1 VNRRL
6 RGITLVELLI
16 SIVLLSIIVLGLG
29 SIDLFS
35 RSHVISSDRRVRI
48 SNDASLALE
57 HMGKQIMNAFG
68 NEIIDGANS
77 VVSVVANSP
86 PSDDGNTIRF
96 KIDSDNNGTAD
107 TWRAYLYHN
116 KLATSGKNQIWYCP
130 QCLDSTCVTCTTHTW
145 GDTNYPDDIIAKNI
159 SGFTPCKP
167 LVDGTCCPSPYT
179 GCVLG
184 KNYVTITIQ
193 ACWDPAESHY
203 SCGTPNNPS
212 VNMKADITMPS
223 VTTN

>member
-1 VNRRL
+1 MNYRL

-16 SIVLLSIIVLGLG
+16 SIVLLSIIVLGL
-29 SIDLFS
+29 SNIDLFS
-35 RSHVISSDRRVRI
+35 RSHVISSDRRAKI

-57 HMGKQIMNAFG
+57 HMGKYIMNAFG
-68 NEIIDGANS
+68 NEISDGANS

-86 PSDDGNTIRF
+86 PGDDGNTIRF

-116 KLATSGKNQIWYCP
+116 NSATSGKNQIWYCP
-130 QCLDSTCVTCTTHTW
+130 QCSDSTCVTCTTHTW
-145 GDTNYPDDIIAKNI
+145 GDTNYPQDIIARNI
-159 SGFTPCKP
+159 NGFTPSKP
-167 LVDGTCCPSPYT
+167 VDGSSR
-179 GCVLG
+179 LN
-184 KNYVTITIQ
+184 KNYVTIEIQ